1 MRQPRPCRL
10 KAERVHPSGRLLAR
24 SLGLAGLLTLGAC
37 SLSALQG
44 ERVSDRPLS
53 TPERVVVYDFAFAPD
68 QIRLDRGLDPEV
80 ADLLKVKLRSAREHQ
95 AGRAFASNLSS
106 HLVEGIFR
114 LGMVAERSAR
124 AHRAEPN
131 TLLIRGQILSVDR
144 GAQGERMSI
153 GLSSRRST
161 VKAHVQVI
169 EVLPDRQLAAVGLD
183 ATARHGQKPRSGQ
196 IVGVGAVA
204 GRLLM
209 STTISVSSSRASD
222 PTGAHIDV
230 DARRVATKV
239 TRELSRFFSEH
250 GWTDRWVGS

>member
-10 KAERVHPSGRLLAR
+10 KAKRVHPSGRLLAR
-24 SLGLAGLLTLGAC
+24 SLSLAGLLTLGAC
-37 SLSALQG
+37 SLSAIQ
-44 ERVSDRPLS
+44 EEQASDRPFS

-80 ADLLKVKLRSAREHQ
+80 SDLLKVKLRSAQEHQ
-95 AGRAFASNLSS
+95 AGRAFASTLSS

-169 EVLPDRQLAAVGLD
+169 EVLPDRQLAALGLD

-222 PTGAHIDV
+222 PMGAHIDV

-250 GWTDRWVGS
+250 GWTGRWVGS

>member
-1 MRQPRPCRL
+1 MRQQRFCRS
-10 KAERVHPSGRLLAR
+10 KAKRAHTSGRLFAW
-24 SLGLAGLLTLGAC
+24 SFSLAGLLTLGAC
-37 SLSALQG
+37 SLSAIQA
-44 ERVSDRPLS
+44 EQASDRPLS
-53 TPERVVVYDFAFAPD
+53 TPERIVVYDFAFAPD
-68 QIRLDRGLDPEV
+68 QIRFDRGLDPEV
-80 ADLLKVKLRSAREHQ
+80 SDLLKVKLRSAQEHQ
-95 AGRAFASNLSS
+95 AGRAFASILSS
-106 HLVEGIFR
+106 HLVDGIFR

-183 ATARHGQKPRSGQ
+183 ATARHGQEPRRGQ
-196 IVGVGAVA
+196 VVGVGAVA

-209 STTISVSSSRASD
+209 STTISVSSNRTSN

-230 DARRVATKV
+230 DARRVATKL
-239 TRELSRFFSEH
+239 TRELSRFFSEQ
-250 GWTDRWVGS
+250 GWTEPWVGS